1 MKRAY
6 MHGEN
11 MLTPAEMPKGKSKK
25 LKKFIVGH
33 SESGHHHVLECADMD
48 VIEAAETVIRVNQQ
62 AKLKHLKSF
71 DIHETL
77 TVEPGV
83 YKITHKTEYNP
94 WTKVL
99 QRVFD

>member
-1 MKRAY
+1 MRSY

-11 MLTPAEMPKGKSKK
+11 MLTPAEMPKGKAKQ
-25 LKKFIVGH
+25 LKRFIVGH
-33 SESGHHHVLECADMD
+33 SESGHHHVLESTVDMD
-48 VIEAAETVIRVNQQ
+48 VIEAAETIIRVNRT

-83 YKITHKTEYNP
+83 YKITHKTEYDP
-94 WTKVL
+94 FQKVMR
-99 QRVFD
+99 RVFD